1 MTNNKTEN
9 VELSKLQTDTMR
21 FCADSQYVSITSL
34 SVIKWVKM
42 QKKKNKNDVFEH

>member
-9 VELSKLQTDTMR
+9 VELRKLQTDTMR

-34 SVIKWVKM
+34 SVIKWVEM
-42 QKKKNKNDVFEH
+42 QKKNKNDVFEH